1 MLLVDW
7 EGNGNICKPYV
18 SIYESL
24 DRDAKKKKYRRY
36 VQHNPRQY
44 KIKRFCLAFRSS
56 YIYDKVI
63 FIIIPFIFSYSS

>member
-24 DRDAKKKKYRRY
+24 DRDAKKKNTGDMYNTIQGNTKLKGSVLLSDPATYMIR
-36 VQHNPRQY
+36 
-44 KIKRFCLAFRSS
+44 
-56 YIYDKVI
+56 
-63 FIIIPFIFSYSS
+63 